1 MAPDFDGGDL
11 GTDFVGDLSPGFVG
25 DDLVPA
31 FTLATESFTLA
42 ALLLE
47 VGAGGCSADFFLMLD
62 VSFAVA
68 GDVVAGGFVCEGFG
82 PPFF

>member
-1 MAPDFDGGDL
+1 MGPGFDGGDL
-11 GTDFVGDLSPGFVG
+11 GPGFVGGDLGPGFVG

-31 FTLATESFTLA
+31 FTLATESLIWV
-42 ALLLE
+42 ALILE
-47 VGAGGCSADFFLMLD
+47 AEGCSADFFLMLD

-68 GDVVAGGFVCEGFG
+68 DDVVAGGFVCEGFG